1 MTTKVALFCGG
12 RGSATIIREFLRMP
26 EVELALLVNA
36 YDDGLSTG
44 ALRDFIPGMLG
55 PSDFRKNF
63 SYLLDPHS
71 KNQYALK
78 TLIEYRLPMTF
89 SADAAARIRDFA
101 ETGARDG
108 IDPKIGELLAA
119 LDPRTTVEVRGL
131 LKQFF
136 DYAATGGRSFD
147 FRDCALGNL
156 LFAGAYL
163 RQGRNFNAAGEAMSR
178 LVSSRAVLV
187 NVSNGENR
195 ILMALKA
202 DGALLAHEAEIVGPQ
217 SPAPITGLYFLPQQ
231 IPAEELMTLDGL
243 SLERKREWLAER
255 DSPPQL
261 SEEARRFLR
270 DADAIVYGPGT
281 QHSSL
286 LPSYRIAAP
295 ALKSSRARIKA
306 LIVNLAPDHDIQN
319 FTASGLADVMLEY
332 AGDPEN
338 EARIVTHIL
347 IQHPRR
353 RGSGPSLDPGA
364 LEGRTAWRGAI
375 VVPGSFRNEI
385 LPQVHNGR
393 AVAGAVVNLL
403 EHDGAREQRPSLEI
417 FYDLAQR
424 PAAGPALVEEFLE
437 FDWCE
442 HFRRV
447 VLRVHGAE
455 LPELPPLPDHLAIE
469 RWGDAGGR
477 FPEIGIAA
485 DWLRAGG
492 ADYLAT
498 ITGDGEYR
506 LRDIAFGV
514 KVLEQSSFGA
524 VYGSRTQSRRQF
536 RHSLRSVYGEK
547 GLAYFASFAGAFLL
561 SVAFAAGFGV
571 IFSDPLTG
579 FRIYRRRRMAGIE
592 QALGRARRSAT
603 PTTITRMLV
612 RNHVEIAELP
622 VQYRTFAGFTDPR
635 TRLKRGMSNLL
646 GLLR

>member
-44 ALRDFIPGMLG
+44 ALREFIPGMLG

-71 KNQYALK
+71 NAQYALK
-78 TLIEYRLPMTF
+78 NLIEYRLPESF
-89 SADAAARIRDFA
+89 GAGDAARLRKLVESGPADGLAPKLTELFA
-101 ETGARDG
+101 GLEPRM
-108 IDPKIGELLAA
+108 AA
-119 LDPRTTVEVRGL
+119 EVRAL
-131 LKQFF
+131 LRGFF
-136 DYAATGGRSFD
+136 AYAGADGRTFD

-156 LFAGAYL
+156 IFAGAYL
-163 RQGRNFNAAGEAMSR
+163 RAGRNFNAAAEAMSR

-195 ILMALKA
+195 ILVALKR
-202 DGALLAHEAEIVGPQ
+202 DGSLLAHEAEIVGPQ
-217 SPAPITGLYFLPQQ
+217 SPAPITGLYFLPDR
-231 IPAEELMTLDGL
+231 IGPGELAALRDVE
-243 SLERKREWLAER
+243 LEGKREWLEAHQA
-255 DSPPQL
+255 SPQL

-286 LPSYRIAAP
+286 LPSYRIASP
-295 ALKSSRARIKA
+295 ALKAARAPVKA

-319 FTASGLADVMLEY
+319 FTASGLTDLMLEY
-332 AGDPEN
+332 AGDPDN
-338 EARIVTHIL
+338 EARVVTHVM
-347 IQHPRR
+347 IQNPRR
-353 RGSGPSLDPGA
+353 RNDAPALDPGA
-364 LEGRTAWRGAI
+364 LESRPTYRGAVI
-375 VVPGSFRNEI
+375 VAGSFRNEI
-385 LPQVHNGR
+385 TPQVHNGR
-393 AVAGAVVNLL
+393 AIVATILNLL

-424 PAAGPALVEEFLE
+424 PAAGPALIEEFLE

-447 VLRVHGAE
+447 VLRVHGAA
-455 LPELPPLPDHLAIE
+455 LPDLPPLPDHLAIE
-469 RWGDAGGR
+469 QWRNDGR
-477 FPEIGIAA
+477 FPEVAIAA

-506 LRDIAFGV
+506 LRDIAFGI
-514 KVLEQSSFGA
+514 KVLDQSSFGA

-547 GLAYFASFAGAFLL
+547 GVAYLASFTGAFLL
-561 SVAFAAGFGV
+561 SVAFAAAFGV

-579 FRIYRRRRMAGIE
+579 FRIYRRRRLAGLE
-592 QALGRARRSAT
+592 PALGRAARGAT
-603 PTTITRMLV
+603 PTTITRVLV
-612 RNHVEIAELP
+612 RHHVEIAELP

-635 TRLKRGMSNLL
+635 TRLRRGVRNLL
-646 GLLR
+646 GLFR